1 MSDVTV
7 PGLRVYGFWTQ
18 YKPDPLDAA
27 RTIGLDWVEYGNMT
41 DDRTKIRQRVSQL
54 RDCLV
59 PLADAAGNPA
69 VEMAHV
75 RWNLI
80 RPQYEA
86 WKSGQELPEEGTPL
100 GAWNAVS
107 PEQAAVFK
115 QNGVRTVE
123 EIAAFSDAHIQK
135 FSDKIPRLRELV
147 VQAKAFIEAG
157 DQARL
162 ARSIEKRDEEIE
174 ALKSDNEEMRQ
185 MNRALLEK
193 VNALADLVAARQT
206 EAEAEDETADPSDP
220 PVRRR
225 PGRPTNAERAARAGE
240 QAA

>member
-7 PGLRVYGFWTQ
+7 PGIRVYGFWTT
-18 YKPDPLDAA
+18 YVPDPADAA
-27 RTIGLDWVEYGNMT
+27 KTKCIDWVEYGNVT
-41 DDRTKIRQRVSQL
+41 DDRTKTRQRVSQL
-54 RDCLV
+54 RDYLV

-69 VEMAHV
+69 VEMAHH
-75 RWNLI
+75 RWNVI

-123 EIAAFSDAHIQK
+123 EIAAFTDAHIGK

-157 DQARL
+157 DQARI
-162 ARSIEKRDEEIE
+162 AKSIEKRDEEIA
-174 ALKSDNEEMRQ
+174 ALHADNEEMRQ
-185 MNRALLEK
+185 MNKALLDK
-193 VNALADLVAARQT
+193 VNALAELVASRQG
-206 EAEAEDETADPSDP
+206 EEPDETADPSDP
-220 PVRRR
+220 PVKRR
-225 PGRPTNAERAARAGE
+225 PGRPSNAERAARSAE